1 MRGPRLA
8 LTYAPREAGAAVAF
22 AIPAKVGGAVV
33 RNRTRR
39 RVRALLD
46 ERARAGGL
54 RPGVYLVHVPARL
67 DDLDSSGLRSHVDQL
82 LDALDTRVAG
92 AAR

>member
-8 LTYAPREAGAAVAF
+8 LTYAPRDAGAAVAF
-22 AIPAKVGGAVV
+22 AIPKKVGGAVV

-46 ERARAGGL
+46 ERSRAGAL
-54 RPGVYLVHVPARL
+54 RPGVYLVHVPAPL
-67 DDLDSSGLRSHVDQL
+67 DDLDASALRSNVDQL
-82 LDALDTRVAG
+82 LDALGARVASS
-92 AAR
+92 AR